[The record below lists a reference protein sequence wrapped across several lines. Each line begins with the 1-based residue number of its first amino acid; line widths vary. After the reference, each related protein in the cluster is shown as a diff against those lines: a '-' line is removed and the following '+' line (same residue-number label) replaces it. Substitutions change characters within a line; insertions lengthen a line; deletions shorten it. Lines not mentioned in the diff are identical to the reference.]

1 MKRTHTCGGL
11 SESDIRQKVTL
22 SGWVNSR
29 RDLGGLI
36 FIDLRDREGITQ
48 LVINPE
54 ITPDVS
60 ETCKPIRE
68 DWVVSVQGTVK
79 LRPKETTNSK
89 LKTGLIE
96 VEVEKVRIE
105 NKSKPAPYQIND
117 DRTGEDLRLKYRYLE
132 IRKTNLG
139 RHLKIRHRVL
149 KSVRDYFDHQ
159 EFIEVETPILSKSTP
174 EGARDYLVPSRVFP
188 GQYFALPQAP
198 QQYKQILMVGGI
210 EKYFQIA
217 RCFRDEDL
225 RADRQPEFTQIDM
238 EMSFVTSED
247 IYEVVE
253 GLIAKLLMDIQ
264 GEKISTPFPRLPYD
278 HALRTYGSDKPDT
291 RFEMKLQD
299 LTPMLSN
306 SNFQVFSKVVND
318 SGSILAINAKGLA
331 SSTSRKI
338 IDQWTEVV
346 KIMNAKGLIYG
357 KIDENGEFNSSITK
371 FLTNEEV
378 EKIIELC
385 CAESGDTILIVADQ
399 FKIAA
404 QALGRLRLEI
414 AESNGLIPAD
424 KYNFLWVHDFPL
436 LEFDENQNRF
446 SSMHHPFT
454 SPSPEDLHLLDENPG
469 AVRAQ
474 AYDIV
479 LNGVEIGGGSIRIH
493 DPEFQDKMFN
503 ILKIPKEEISQRFGH
518 LLEALSFGAPPHG
531 GLAIGFDRLVMILTG
546 SSSIRDVI
554 AFPKTTKS
562 SCLLTNAPSD
572 ADEDQLKELGI
583 KHLKS

>member
-11 SESDIRQKVTL
+11 RESDIRQKVTL

-68 DWVVSVQGTVK
+68 DWVVSLQGMVK
-79 LRPKETTNSK
+79 LRPKETTNRK

-96 VEVEKVRIE
+96 VEVEKIKIE

-149 KSVRDYFDHQ
+149 KSVRDYFDDQ

-225 RADRQPEFTQIDM
+225 RADRQPEFTQIDL

-253 GLIAKLLMDIQ
+253 GLIAKVWMEIKD
-264 GEKISTPFPRLPYD
+264 EKISRPFPRLSYD
-278 HALRTYGSDKPDT
+278 DALKTYGSDKPDT

-299 LTPMLSN
+299 LTPILSN
-306 SNFQVFSKVVND
+306 STFQVFSKAINN

-357 KIDENGEFNSSITK
+357 KINENGEFNSSITK

-385 CAESGDTILIVADQ
+385 CAESGDIILIVADQ
-399 FKIAA
+399 FKISA

-414 AESNGLIPAD
+414 AESHGLIPAD

-454 SPSPEDLHLLDENPG
+454 SPAPEDLHLLDENPG
-469 AVRAQ
+469 AVKAQ

-518 LLEALSFGAPPHG
+518 LLDALGYGAPPHG

-562 SCLLTNAPSD
+562 SCLLTNAPSA
-572 ADEDQLKELGI
+572 ADDDQLKELGI
-583 KHLKS
+583 THLKS